1 MPPEQEQSEA
11 SITERFGSLLT
22 DVPDDKEAPAAA
34 APEESEPVE
43 TGDDAAPEEASGE
56 PEQEAEPETP
66 AIEPPLSWK
75 ADKKE
80 LFKQLPPELQAAIA
94 ERESEREKFV
104 KRQSNEAV
112 EAKKAA
118 EAERTAIQQERQ
130 TALSTL
136 QSIIPALQEQ
146 IQGEFKD
153 IKSISDIEKLARE
166 DPARFVVWQAKQ
178 QALAQAHQ
186 QQQHLATL
194 QTQEQEKA
202 QREYLDEQSKFLSE
216 KLPQWSDPEKG
227 KALRSEI
234 KEYLLE
240 SGYKDEELARLVD
253 HRDLITVHKAM
264 LYDRAQKARAKA
276 APVKPEAPKPIK
288 SGSPAGKQTDEK
300 RAALRQQLK
309 RSGDGRFAAK
319 LFEDFL

>member
-1 MPPEQEQSEA
+1 MPPEQQSEV
-11 SITERFGSLLT
+11 SIPERFGSLLT
-22 DVPDDKEAPAAA
+22 DVPDDKPEAPERA
-34 APEESEPVE
+34 APEIEPE
-43 TGDDAAPEEASGE
+43 QSGDDAAPEEASGE

-104 KRQSNEAV
+104 SRQSKEAV

-130 TALSTL
+130 NALSTL

-146 IQGEFKD
+146 IAGEFKD

-186 QQQHLATL
+186 QQQHLAEL
-194 QTQEQEKA
+194 QGKEVQKA
-202 QREYLDEQSKFLSE
+202 QEEYLNEQSRLLTE
-216 KLPQWSDPEKG
+216 KLPEWTDPVKG

-234 KEYLLE
+234 REYLQE
-240 SGYKDEELARLVD
+240 TGYKDEELARLVD
-253 HRDLITVHKAM
+253 HRDLIIARKAM
-264 LYDRAQKARAKA
+264 LYDKAQAARAKA
-276 APVKPEAPKPIK
+276 APVKQTAPTPIK
-288 SGSPAGKQTDEK
+288 SGTPQGKQTDEK
-300 RAALRQQLK
+300 RADLRKQLK
-309 RSGDGRFAAK
+309 RTGDGRFAAR
-319 LFEDFL
+319 LIEDLL